1 MCSELPFISD
11 SPDAAAMKAA
21 TSTHAHLASHWPAHG
36 VELRKLIKG
45 LFNWMG
51 NSQREVTLLC
61 GGAGYVLSS
70 VINHQQS
77 GNSIRQVLAHY
88 YNTTEIK
95 CSFFITL
102 T

>member
-36 VELRKLIKG
+36 VELRKLMRG
-45 LFNWMG
+45 LFSWMKG
-51 NSQREVTLLC
+51 GAHRDVTLLC

-70 VINHQQS
+70 VLNQQG
-77 GNSIRQVLAHY
+77 GNSIRQVGSVIGSVFLSC
-88 YNTTEIK
+88 I
-95 CSFFITL
+95 
-102 T
+102 